1 MQALFVFFVIFVQN
15 TIKSSYQQIYTVTF
29 SVFLGNS
36 RRKGTKNMVFFVII
50 VRKRYIN
57 YWKQTEKWRKSKYG
71 RTREK
76 STFG

>member
-1 MQALFVFFVIFVQN
+1 
-15 TIKSSYQQIYTVTF
+15 
-29 SVFLGNS
+29 
-36 RRKGTKNMVFFVII
+36 MVFFVII

-57 YWKQTEKWRKSKYG
+57 YWKQTEKWGKSKYG